1 MGKQIFKVTM
11 GKSTLMIEVKGHLLT
26 VSAKIKVKKEEFVNT
41 LEDVKM
47 QEKNPPW
54 QSLECSSWLYNTPV
68 KDLKSSG
75 VL

>member
-47 QEKNPPW
+47 QEKNPP
-54 QSLECSSWLYNTPV
+54 
-68 KDLKSSG
+68 
-75 VL
+75 